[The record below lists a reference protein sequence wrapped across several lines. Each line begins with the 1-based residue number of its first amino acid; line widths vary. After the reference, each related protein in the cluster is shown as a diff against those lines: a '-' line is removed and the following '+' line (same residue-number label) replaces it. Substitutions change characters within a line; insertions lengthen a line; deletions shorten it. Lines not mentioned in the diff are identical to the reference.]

1 MCAVNRL
8 SHLSLI
14 IVDTVNLR
22 PVSEH
27 TEEGREHLK
36 RTLSIRWLFAFCI
49 LISTAGHSPG
59 IDCSPPPLPPPP
71 VSKVDSSSKDNCYHH
86 TFCSSARAHLQP
98 RSRRARIDHLSSFL
112 LITAGH
118 ARLAQQQRTA
128 ACHQSNVR
136 LCLAWRSESAEQN
149 SVAQLTVVA
158 NCQAFCCY
166 FFCRTLL
173 LYTIFRSTTPS
184 AAATLFGKFELF
196 LLLFTQ
202 RLWKLDGY
210 TDTELWTNSVFAD
223 KTMASSSLSLMAVT
237 SWCITRTL

>member
-166 FFCRTLL
+166 FFLS
-173 LYTIFRSTTPS
+173 YT
-184 AAATLFGKFELF
+184 
-196 LLLFTQ
+196 
-202 RLWKLDGY
+202 
-210 TDTELWTNSVFAD
+210 FA
-223 KTMASSSLSLMAVT
+223 VHYF
-237 SWCITRTL
+237 